1 MRIGI
6 SAHFW
11 PLYTSGSG
19 QYLRN
24 LAAEL
29 ARISSSHEFFL
40 IGEKGA
46 FAGDPAPLPT
56 VELGLSAL
64 PRGRPA
70 KLWFEQVALSLAA
83 RRLGL
88 DLLHVP
94 YMAPPLWTRTPVVV
108 TVHDL
113 IPWLLPAYRGNL
125 RKRAYTWLDVQA
137 TRRASLL
144 IAVSEH
150 TAQDVVRH
158 LGVPRERIRVIYEA
172 ASPGLHRATP
182 EEVDALRRRYRLSE
196 RFVLYLGDTD
206 RRKGLPTLL
215 EAFARW
221 QKRHPQEAVTLV
233 VAGPLHRPDGR
244 LYVDLPGLANNLG
257 IREQVRFLGPVPEED
272 KAALYTAATCF
283 AFLSEYEG
291 FGLPPIEAMACGTAV
306 LVGRTSSLPE
316 VVGDAGLLVDPRDP
330 VAVEKALEQLLA
342 DAAFRNELG
351 QKGLA
356 RAARFSWKRAAQETL
371 EAYESVGATTFRG
384 GEDEKGQ

>member
-11 PLYTSGSG
+11 PLFTSGSG

-24 LAAEL
+24 LVAEL
-29 ARISSSHEFFL
+29 ARVSSSHELLL
-40 IGEKGA
+40 IGERGA
-46 FAGDPAPLPT
+46 FAGDPPPLRA
-56 VELGLSAL
+56 VELGLGAL

-70 KLWFEQVALSLAA
+70 KLWFEQVALPLAA

-94 YMAPPLWTRTPVVV
+94 YMAPPLYCAAPVVV

-125 RKRAYTWLDVQA
+125 RKRAYTWLDIQA

-150 TAQDVVRH
+150 TAQDIVRH
-158 LGVPRERIRVIYEA
+158 LGLPRERVRVIYEA
-172 ASPGLHRATP
+172 APPGLRRATSD
-182 EEVDALRRRYRLSE
+182 EVAALRRRYRLPE

-206 RRKGLPTLL
+206 RRKGLPTLFA
-215 EAFARW
+215 AFARW
-221 QKRHPQEAVTLV
+221 QARHPEEDVGLV
-233 VAGPLHRPDGR
+233 IAGPLHRPDR
-244 LYVDLPGLANNLG
+244 HLYPDLPRLANDLG
-257 IREQVRFLGPVPEED
+257 IGHRVHFLGPVPEEA
-272 KAALYTAATCF
+272 KAALYSAATCF

-291 FGLPPIEAMACGTAV
+291 FGLPPIEAMACGTPV
-306 LVGRTSSLPE
+306 LAGCTSSVPE
-316 VVGDAGLLVDPRDP
+316 VVGDAGVLVDPRDP
-330 VAVEKALEQLLA
+330 AAVAEALERLLG
-342 DAAFRNELG
+342 DPIFRKELE

-356 RAARFSWKRAAQETL
+356 QAARFSWQQAARETL
-371 EAYESVGATTFRG
+371 QAYEGVRTAANTGRHRS
-384 GEDEKGQ
+384 